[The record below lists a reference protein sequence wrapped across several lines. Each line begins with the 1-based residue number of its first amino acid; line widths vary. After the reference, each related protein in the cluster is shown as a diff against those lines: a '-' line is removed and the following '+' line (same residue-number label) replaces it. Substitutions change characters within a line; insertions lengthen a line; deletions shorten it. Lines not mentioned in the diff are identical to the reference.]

1 MSLSLKAF
9 LAAMWLV
16 SAFYLMS
23 PTIYT
28 YFNLAWSGYFL
39 APPGAENST
48 ISHLT
53 RDVVAWYSV
62 Q

>member
-23 PTIYT
+23 PTIYA
-28 YFNLAWSGYFL
+28 YFSSAWSGYFL
-39 APPGAENST
+39 APPGAENSA
-48 ISHLT
+48 IAHLT

>member
-23 PTIYT
+23 PAIYA
-28 YFNLAWSGYFL
+28 YFSSAWAGYFL
-39 APPGAENST
+39 APPGAENSA
-48 ISHLT
+48 IAHLT